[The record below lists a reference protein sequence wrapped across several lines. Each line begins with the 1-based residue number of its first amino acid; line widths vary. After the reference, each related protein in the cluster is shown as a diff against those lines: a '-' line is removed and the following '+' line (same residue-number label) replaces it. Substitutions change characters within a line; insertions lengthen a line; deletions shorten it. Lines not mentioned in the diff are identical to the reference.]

1 MSKLRW
7 YQEESKQN
15 ILEALE
21 TYRAVLAVA
30 PCRSGKTVTFCNI
43 LEEMMCRSVIMQHRQ
58 ELIYQSALTLT
69 RNQVKFDLVANATL
83 RKRIVRDSI
92 SLYGKNY
99 YTPGSMINIASVGQ
113 LINMPH
119 SWLAQI
125 RLIVADECHHMTQG
139 SSWEKAFNLMPNAK
153 LIGFTATPCRLDGK
167 GLGKASHGLFET
179 MVQSPTARQLINE
192 GYISD
197 YKIFVPGQVSGL
209 DMVKITSGGE
219 FDHDQL
225 KAVMDKSQIVG
236 NLAHSYNTFVPG
248 KKGLIFT
255 IDIESAE
262 RMAETFNSM
271 GIKSAAVS
279 GKTDPDVRAKALVRL
294 ERGDLKC
301 VFNCE
306 LFGEGTDLPA
316 IDFVMFARP
325 TMSFGLYYQQFF
337 RPLSLDP
344 NNPAKVGYV
353 IDHVGNVY
361 RHGLPDAD
369 RVWELNPVKRSSKTK
384 KPSGVV
390 VCDECLGVYE
400 RVVHGR
406 TCPYCQFHKPV
417 TPRTPVEEVAGDLQE
432 LSPET
437 LEKMRLASDQNRRMP
452 HMPHNATPIVR
463 NSIMKNHKLK
473 LEALDNLCYSIATWA
488 SDKHDIPM
496 AQRLFWETFGID
508 VLTAQTLNK
517 SEADNLRERVE
528 NER

>member
-1 MSKLRW
+1 MSELRW
-7 YQEESKQN
+7 YQQTLKDKIYQ
-15 ILEALE
+15 ALE
-21 TYRAVLAVA
+21 TNRAVLAVA
-30 PCRSGKTVTFCNI
+30 PCRSGKTVVFCNI
-43 LEEMMCRSVIMQHRQ
+43 LQEQMCRSVIVQHRQ
-58 ELIYQSALTLT
+58 ELTYQSAMTLS
-69 RNQVKFDLVANATL
+69 RNQVPFDMIASSEL
-83 RKRIVRDSI
+83 RKLVVRDSI
-92 SLYGKNY
+92 TRFGKNY

-179 MVQSPTARQLINE
+179 MVQAPTARQLINE

-279 GKTDPDVRAKALVRL
+279 GKTDPDVRAKALVNL
-294 ERGDLKC
+294 EKGTIKC
-301 VFNCE
+301 VFNCSI
-306 LFGEGTDLPA
+306 FGEGTDLPA

-344 NNPAKVGYV
+344 NNPAKVGYI

-384 KPSGVV
+384 KASGVT

-406 TCPYCQFHKPV
+406 TCPYCEYHKPV
-417 TPRTPVEEVAGDLQE
+417 TPRTPVEEVAGDLRE

-437 LEKMRLASDQNRRMP
+437 LEKMRLAVDSNRRMP
-452 HMPHNATPIVR
+452 HMPHNATPIIR
-463 NSIMKNHKLK
+463 NSILKNHKNK
-473 LEALDNLCYSIATWA
+473 IDALDQLRDSIAVWA
-488 SDKHDIPM
+488 AGKTDIPR
-496 AQRLFWETFGID
+496 AQREFWDTFGID
-508 VLTAQTLNK
+508 VLSAQTLNK
-517 SEADNLRERVE
+517 SEADALRERI
-528 NER
+528 ER